1 MTVSK
6 TLKFEVDIMNIK
18 FGVLTASLMLASAVG
33 CVKGTVFP
41 EAGTGPAA
49 EETVTVQFNLL
60 QDGLPE
66 SRSSLGSGVESLFT
80 GAVLA
85 AYDKSTGFLELESE
99 IPAEKLGGSL
109 SISLRAGVTYD
120 LYLVGNLR
128 LLGEDGASEL
138 PSLPPSLSEIESF
151 SYRLDG
157 GDEGGGLRRE
167 DFSEVSRWGIPLCW
181 SLKNFIPR
189 SGSPVDIRMER
200 LFSKVVLTVDH
211 SGIAGTDLEA
221 FVNGSVCVRQSNCL
235 LRPFSPGGSR
245 ASCEED
251 IMEVGDCDASM
262 ENALRREYVFYV
274 PENRQGELMPGNTD
288 PADKDMDGVEAAC
301 GNSGISRLL
310 TYLEFE
316 GLVSGS
322 DVGLEGPVVYRFF
335 LGRNAVSD
343 FDIERNSEIHV
354 TLGFNP
360 GSVFEPDWKLDSEG
374 LEDSRR
380 FYLSGELAGRLPEG
394 KEIYVRKNRPGT
406 FRLNID
412 TGEGSPDKFSSAV
425 HVAGDYEPETL
436 TELAWT
442 GDCWA
447 AGHSPEHEPRRLE
460 LSELGIEVTCDNGV
474 FVFRVTDTRLFVPG
488 RKVPLKFRLFPG
500 GIETEATIVTAEDIA
515 VTVDQGPSLNEEF
528 FLGQKRSLAFKG
540 FAGSM
545 IYYAALQDDVSAG
558 GAGKHGFNRQWK
570 TKPDSSAPFPACALD
585 GAGEPLLPYQDYGAY
600 DGQRLPVTDRLE
612 MYAFY
617 PNSLDSPGFAA
628 AEGKVCICSEDIHN
642 DGLIEIPVRI
652 SKPWLECPAGS
663 PDGILIPVDGKE
675 AGLDIGFYTAE
686 GGEPLDRS
694 DFDRELY
701 ELLLEPQLG
710 WDASEWQECV
720 RIADDMKSLCLV
732 STTLDGRKIEDE
744 FQGVQSLGTLTV
756 SGNPYTGLYDVSE
769 DIACFL
775 SLPEGV
781 GTVRHARGKDFY
793 NQSGMKSVIRF
804 EAQCVYA
811 GGDPKQVD
819 LSEEGPS
826 VTFKAGDG
834 VTYGPSFAFDYTDG
848 LISMTFD
855 ESEQV
860 KESSDGEFVPGGLLV
875 PYGQHRLCF
884 GVTNRWDGR
893 RIEYGADFSV
903 SYNLEVEQFTVFSP
917 KRYATIILTGAK
929 NAEYLKRYGETVDGA
944 ALYKMLEAAGSNE
957 WNFHLVVTGPSY
969 LLGGTYHM
977 NRTKTYNIPPCDFDV
992 KFFRSSADKWTE
1004 ELADAV
1010 SAQQVTTWLTSLRF
1024 HKDGTSVG
1032 VTTDDVEITGS
1043 RYISRISIISDFLG
1057 YIYRDERFDFID

>member
-1 MTVSK
+1 
-6 TLKFEVDIMNIK
+6 MNIK
-18 FGVLTASLMLASAVG
+18 FGVLTASFVLASAVG
-33 CVKGTVFP
+33 CVKGAFLP
-41 EAGTGPAA
+41 GAGTDAA
-49 EETVTVQFNLL
+49 GEETVAVQFNLL
-60 QDGLPE
+60 RDGLPE

-85 AYDKSTGFLELESE
+85 AYDKSTGFLELESG

-120 LYLVGNLR
+120 LYLVGNLK
-128 LLGEDGASEL
+128 LLGEDGSSEP
-138 PSLPPSLSEIESF
+138 PSMPRSLSEIESF

-167 DFSEVSRWGIPLCW
+167 DFSEVSNWGIPLCW
-181 SLKNFIPR
+181 SLKDFIPR

-221 FVNGSVCVRQSNCL
+221 FVNGSVCVRQSNRL
-235 LRPFSPGGSR
+235 LSPFAPGGSR
-245 ASCEED
+245 ASGEED
-251 IMEVGDCDASM
+251 IMEVGDCDMSM

-310 TYLEFE
+310 TYLEFK
-316 GLVSGS
+316 GMVSGS

-354 TLGFNP
+354 TLEFNP
-360 GSVFEPDWKLDSEG
+360 ESVFEPDWKLDSEG

-380 FYLSGELAGRLPEG
+380 FYLSGDLAGMLPEG

-412 TGEGSPDKFSSAV
+412 TGDGSSDMFSSAV

-442 GDCWA
+442 SDCWS
-447 AGHSPEHEPRRLE
+447 AGHSPEHEPRRRE
-460 LSELGIEVTCDNGV
+460 LSDLGMEVTCENGV
-474 FVFRVTDTRLFVPG
+474 FVFRVTDPRLFVPG

-500 GIETEATIVTAEDIA
+500 GIETEATIVTTEDIA
-515 VTVDQGPSLNEEF
+515 VTVDEGPSLNEEF
-528 FLGQKRSLAFKG
+528 FLGQKRSIAFRG
-540 FAGSM
+540 FAGSR
-545 IYYAALQDDVSAG
+545 IYYAAVQDDVSADG
-558 GAGKHGFNRQWK
+558 GGKHGFNRQWK
-570 TKPDSSAPFPACALD
+570 TEPDPSAPFPVCIMD
-585 GAGEPLLPYQDYGAY
+585 GSGEPLLPYQDYEAY
-600 DGQRLPVTDRLE
+600 GGQCLSVTDRLD

-617 PNSLDSPGFAA
+617 PNSSDSPEFTA
-628 AEGKVCICSEDIHN
+628 AEGKVCICSDDIHN
-642 DGLIEIPVRI
+642 DGLIELPVRI
-652 SKPWLECPAGS
+652 SKPWLECSAGS
-663 PDGILIPVDGKE
+663 RDGILIPVDGKE
-675 AGLDIGFYTAE
+675 VELDIGFYMSE
-686 GGEPLDRS
+686 GGEAIDRS
-694 DFDRELY
+694 DFDQELY
-701 ELLLEPQLG
+701 ELLLEPKLG
-710 WDASEWQECV
+710 WDAPEWHECV

-732 STTLDGRKIEDE
+732 STVLDGRKIEDE
-744 FQGVQSLGTLTV
+744 FHGVQSLGSLRV

-769 DIACFL
+769 DIACSL

-781 GTVRHARGKDFY
+781 GTVRYAIGDEYY
-793 NQSGMKSVIRF
+793 NQKGMNSVIRF
-804 EAQCVYA
+804 EAPCVYA
-811 GGDPKQVD
+811 GGDPGQID

-826 VTFKAGDG
+826 VTFTGSDG
-834 VTYGPSFAFDYTDG
+834 VTYGPSFAFDYADG
-848 LISMTFD
+848 MITMTFE

-860 KESSDGEFVPGGLLV
+860 KVSSDGGFVPGGLLV

-903 SYNLEVEQFTVFSP
+903 SYDLEVEQFTVFSP
-917 KRYATIILTGAK
+917 KRYATIVLTGAK
-929 NAEYLKRYGETVDGA
+929 NAEYLKRYGETVDES
-944 ALYKMLEAAGSNE
+944 ALYKMLEAAGSSE
-957 WNFHLVVTGPSY
+957 WNFHLVVRGPSY
-969 LLGGTYHM
+969 LIDGIYHM
-977 NRTKTYNIPPCDFDV
+977 KGTKTYHIPPCDFDV
-992 KFFRSSADKWTE
+992 KFFRASADKWTE

-1010 SAQQVTTWLTSLRF
+1010 SAQQVTTWLTSLLF
-1024 HKDGTSVG
+1024 HKDGNIVG
-1032 VTTDDVEITGS
+1032 ATTDDVAITGS
-1043 RYISRISIISDFLG
+1043 RYINPLRISSNFIG
-1057 YIYRDERFDFID
+1057 HIYRKERFDFN